1 MEMFTLELICFPSSR
16 IHHRVD
22 DVDMKDTATK
32 FFKISLLGY
41 KQYSMRSV
49 SEKST

>member
-1 MEMFTLELICFPSSR
+1 MEIFTLELICFPPSR
-16 IHHRVD
+16 IYHRVD
-22 DVDMKDTATK
+22 HVDIKDTATK

-41 KQYSMRSV
+41 KQHSMRWV